1 VGTATQVGTWV
12 SWAGVLQPVM
22 GRETK
27 ERKKSP
33 WGRIG
38 KKRKCGQLL
47 LNFAILYFA
56 ITLNDL

>member
-1 VGTATQVGTWV
+1 
-12 SWAGVLQPVM
+12 M

-38 KKRKCGQLL
+38 KERKCGQLL